1 MQYTRD
7 ELTESKRQI
16 ASLLH
21 KLRGTYDSLLKK
33 PNASKLKSQITLA
46 ARRIEALEVAESLI
60 EKELNSLS
68 S

>member
-21 KLRGTYDSLLKK
+21 KLRGAYDSLLKK